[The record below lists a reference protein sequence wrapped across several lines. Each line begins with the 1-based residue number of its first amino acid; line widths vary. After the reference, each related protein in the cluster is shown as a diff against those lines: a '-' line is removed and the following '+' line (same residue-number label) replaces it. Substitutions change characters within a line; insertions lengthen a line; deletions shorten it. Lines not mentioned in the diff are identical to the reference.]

1 MHAIARKLRYAESVR
16 LSDCAPQNKQETVMQ
31 TPFQRRQIL
40 TQGAALLGTA
50 ASGLLLPQ
58 HVLAQSGKI
67 RVGFMLPYTGTFAQ
81 LGVAIENGVR
91 MAINEQGGKL
101 GGREI
106 EWFKVDDE
114 SEPSKAIENAN
125 KLVQRDKVD
134 VLIGTVH
141 SGVQM
146 GIHRVARESGV
157 LNLIPNAG
165 VHIATRAQCAP
176 NVFRTSFTNSQ
187 PTMALG
193 EAMVKRGHKK
203 AVWITWKYA
212 AGDEAYEGFKES
224 YTKAGG
230 TIVKELGLPFPN
242 VEFQALLTEIA
253 ALKPDAVACF
263 FAGGG
268 AAKFMK
274 DYAAAGLKDKIPLYG
289 SGFLTEG
296 TIEAAGPAAEGVL
309 STLHYGDG
317 IETKRNQE
325 FRLNYAKTF
334 KMQPDVYAVQ
344 GYDTGL
350 LLVQGA
356 NAVKGDLSN
365 KAALYKAMEGAT
377 IDSPRG
383 KWTMSKAH
391 NPVQDMY
398 LRQVVGKENKVIGVA
413 AKALADSGAGCRL

>member
-1 MHAIARKLRYAESVR
+1 MTS
-16 LSDCAPQNKQETVMQ
+16 
-31 TPFQRRQIL
+31 RRQLL
-40 TQGAALLGTA
+40 TQGAALLGTT
-50 ASGLLLPQ
+50 STSLLVPQ
-58 HVLAQSGKI
+58 SAMAQTGKI
-67 RVGFMLPYTGTFAQ
+67 RVGFILPYTGTFAQ

-157 LNLIPNAG
+157 ISLIPNAG

-176 NVFRTSFTNSQ
+176 NVFRTSFSNSQ

-212 AGDEAYEGFKES
+212 AGDEAFEGFKES

-253 ALKPDAVACF
+253 AQKPDVVFAF

-268 AAKFMK
+268 GRPFFAGGEASGGVAAGGSGSETA
-274 DYAAAGLKDKIPLYG
+274 AAAGG
-289 SGFLTEG
+289 GG
-296 TIEAAGPAAEGVL
+296 GRARRGGV
-309 STLHYGDG
+309 
-317 IETKRNQE
+317 R
-325 FRLNYAKTF
+325 
-334 KMQPDVYAVQ
+334 AV
-344 GYDTGL
+344 GRGRARAMGRDR
-350 LLVQGA
+350 GA
-356 NAVKGDLSN
+356 R
-365 KAALYKAMEGAT
+365 AALGRGVSACGR
-377 IDSPRG
+377 PRELSRH
-383 KWTMSKAH
+383 WRHFARARREH
-391 NPVQDMY
+391 RAPAPA
-398 LRQVVGKENKVIGVA
+398 R
-413 AKALADSGAGCRL
+413 

>member
-1 MHAIARKLRYAESVR
+1 MTSRR
-16 LSDCAPQNKQETVMQ
+16 L
-31 TPFQRRQIL
+31 IL
-40 TQGAALLGTA
+40 TRSAALMGAASTGLFLPA
-50 ASGLLLPQ
+50 AAQ
-58 HVLAQSGKI
+58 AQSGKL

-81 LGVAIENGVR
+81 LGVAIENGFR

-106 EWFKVDDE
+106 EYFKVDDE
-114 SEPSKAIENAN
+114 SEPSKGIENAN

-146 GIHRVARESGV
+146 GIQKVARDSGV
-157 LNLIPNAG
+157 LSLIPNAG
-165 VHIATRAQCAP
+165 VHAATRALCAP
-176 NVFRTSFTNSQ
+176 NVFRTSFSNSQ
-187 PTMALG
+187 PTRALG
-193 EAMVKRGHKK
+193 KAMYDRGAKT

-212 AGDEAYEGFKES
+212 AGDEAFEGFKEG
-224 YTKAGG
+224 YLAAGG
-230 TIVKELGLPFPN
+230 KIIKELGLPFPQ

-268 AAKFMK
+268 AAKFIK
-274 DYAAAGLKDKIPLYG
+274 DYAAAGLKGKIPLYG

-296 TIEAAGPAAEGVL
+296 VLDAAGPAA
-309 STLHYGDG
+309 DG
-317 IETKRNQE
+317 IITTMHYSDSLNTPRNNK
-325 FRLNYAKTF
+325 FRLDYAKAF
-334 KMQPDVYAVQ
+334 KAQPDVYAVQ

-350 LLVQGA
+350 LLIQGA

-365 KAALYKAMEGAT
+365 KPALYKAMEGAT

-383 KWTMSKAH
+383 KWTMSKSH

-398 LRQVVGKENKVIGVA
+398 LRVVENKENKVIGIA
-413 AKALADSGAGCRL
+413 AKALADSGAGCKM

>member
-1 MHAIARKLRYAESVR
+1 MTTRR
-16 LSDCAPQNKQETVMQ
+16 LVISRSAALV
-31 TPFQRRQIL
+31 
-40 TQGAALLGTA
+40 GAAST
-50 ASGLLLPQ
+50 GLLLPSI
-58 HVLAQSGKI
+58 VRAQSGKV

-91 MAINEQGGKL
+91 LAIDQQGGKL

-114 SEPSKAIENAN
+114 SEPSKGVENAS

-146 GIHRVARESGV
+146 GIHKVARDTGV

-165 VHIATRAQCAP
+165 VLAATRALCAP
-176 NVFRTSFTNSQ
+176 NVFRASYTNSQ
-187 PTMALG
+187 PTLG
-193 EAMVKRGHKK
+193 LGKAMVERGHKK
-203 AVWITWKYA
+203 AVWISWKYA
-212 AGDEAYEGFKES
+212 AGDEAFEGFKQS
-224 YTKAGG
+224 YTAAGG

-268 AAKFMK
+268 AVKFIK

-296 TIEAAGPAAEGVL
+296 VLDAAGPAAEGII
-309 STLHYGDG
+309 TAMHYADSLN
-317 IETKRNQE
+317 TPRDNA
-325 FRLNYAKTF
+325 FRLEYAKAF
-334 KMQPDVYAVQ
+334 RSQPDVYAMQ

-350 LLVQGA
+350 LLIQGA
-356 NAVKGDLSN
+356 NAVKGDLSA
-365 KAALYKAMEGAT
+365 KPALYRALEGAT

-391 NPVQDMY
+391 NPIQDIY
-398 LRQVVGKENKVIGVA
+398 LRRVENKENKVISVA
-413 AKALADSGAGCRL
+413 AKALADSGAGCRLG

>member
-1 MHAIARKLRYAESVR
+1 MTASSGSTRR
-16 LSDCAPQNKQETVMQ
+16 LV
-31 TPFQRRQIL
+31 L
-40 TQGAALLGTA
+40 TRSAAVIGAAST
-50 ASGLLLPQ
+50 GLLLPQ
-58 HVLAQSGKI
+58 IARAQGAKV
-67 RVGFMLPYTGTFAQ
+67 RVGLMLPYTGTFAQ

-91 MAINEQGGKL
+91 MAIEEQGGKL

-114 SEPSKAIENAN
+114 SDPSKGVENAN

-146 GIHRVARESGV
+146 GIHKVARDTGV

-165 VHIATRAQCAP
+165 VHAATRALCAP
-176 NVFRTSFTNSQ
+176 NVFRTSFSNSQ
-187 PTMALG
+187 PTLALG
-193 EAMVKRGHKK
+193 KPMVDRGHKK

-212 AGDEAYEGFKES
+212 AGDEAFEGFKTS
-224 YTKAGG
+224 YTQAGG

-253 ALKPDAVACF
+253 SLKPDAVACF

-268 AAKFMK
+268 AAKFIR
-274 DYAAAGLKDKIPLYG
+274 DYAAAGLKGKIPLYG

-296 TIEAAGPAAEGVL
+296 VLDAAGPAA
-309 STLHYGDG
+309 DG
-317 IETKRNQE
+317 IITTMHYSDSLQTPRNQQ

-334 KMQPDVYAVQ
+334 RMQPDVYAVQ

-356 NAVKGDLSN
+356 NAVKGDLGA
-365 KAALYKAMEGAT
+365 KPALYKAMESAVV
-377 IDSPRG
+377 DSPRG

-391 NPVQDMY
+391 NPVQDIY
-398 LRQVVGKENKVIGVA
+398 LRMVENKENKVIGVA
-413 AKALADSGAGCRL
+413 ARALADPGTGCKLA

>member
-1 MHAIARKLRYAESVR
+1 MTTSPSRR
-16 LSDCAPQNKQETVMQ
+16 LV
-31 TPFQRRQIL
+31 L
-40 TQGAALLGTA
+40 TRSAALVGAAS
-50 ASGLLLPQ
+50 SGILIPEW
-58 HVLAQSGKI
+58 AQAQTGKI
-67 RVGFMLPYTGTFAQ
+67 RVGLMLPYSGAFAP

-101 GGREI
+101 GGRDI

-114 SEPSKAIENAN
+114 SEPSKGIENAN

-146 GIHRVARESGV
+146 GIQKVARDSGV
-157 LNLIPNAG
+157 LTLIPNAG
-165 VHIATRAQCAP
+165 VHAATRALCAP
-176 NVFRTSFTNSQ
+176 NVFRTSFSNSQ
-187 PTMALG
+187 PTLALG
-193 EAMVKRGHKK
+193 QAMVAKGHKK

-263 FAGGG
+263 FAGPSG
-268 AAKFMK
+268 AKFMK
-274 DYAAAGLKDKIPLYG
+274 DFAAAGLKGKIALYG

-296 TIEAAGPAAEGVL
+296 VLEAAGPAADGVMT
-309 STLHYGDG
+309 TLHYSDSLD
-317 IETKRNQE
+317 TPRNNK
-325 FRLNYAKTF
+325 FRLEYAKAF

-356 NAVKGDLSN
+356 NAVKGDVSK
-365 KAALYKAMEGAT
+365 KADMIKAMEVAV

-391 NPVQDMY
+391 NPVQDIY
-398 LRQVVGKENKVIGVA
+398 LREVSSKENKVIGVA
-413 AKALADSGAGCRL
+413 AKALADSGAGCRM